1 MLDTAQLLTFA
12 AMSFAIIVVPGPSVL
27 FVIGRG
33 VALGR
38 RAALATVLGNAAGA
52 YVLVLFIAAGLGP
65 LLERSERLLVAV
77 KLVGAAYLLWLGFK
91 AIRDRRRLTE
101 TIGAPVE
108 PRRTWVILRE
118 GFVVGVLNPKVM
130 LFFFTAALPQF
141 VAPNGAAV
149 PIQMAVLG
157 MIFVGIALVSDSLW
171 GLAAGTARS
180 WLAGRPRHLEGIGAV
195 GGGLMIAVGIRLAT
209 QPQQ

>member
-1 MLDTAQLLTFA
+1 VLDTAQLLTFA

-65 LLERSERLLVAV
+65 LLERSERLLLAV
-77 KLVGAAYLLWLGFK
+77 KLLGAAYLLWLGFK
-91 AIRDRRRLTE
+91 AIRNRRQLTE
-101 TIGAPVE
+101 TIGEPVE
-108 PRRTWVILRE
+108 PRRAWVILRE

-130 LFFFTAALPQF
+130 LFFTAALPQF
-141 VAPNGAAV
+141 VARDGAPV
-149 PIQMAVLG
+149 PIQMAALG
-157 MIFVGIALVSDSLW
+157 MIFVAIALVSDSLW

-180 WLAGRPRHLEGIGAV
+180 WLASRPRHLEGIAAV

-209 QPQQ
+209 QPHQ

>member
-38 RAALATVLGNAAGA
+38 RAALATVVGNAVGA
-52 YVLVLFIAAGLGP
+52 YVLVLLIAAGLGP
-65 LLERSERLLVAV
+65 LLERSERLLMAV
-77 KLVGAAYLLWLGFK
+77 KLIGAAYLLWLGFK
-91 AIRDRRRLTE
+91 AIRDRRKLTDKL
-101 TIGAPVE
+101 GAPVE

-130 LFFFTAALPQF
+130 LFFTAALPQF
-141 VAPNGAAV
+141 VVTDGAPMPV
-149 PIQMAVLG
+149 QMAALG
-157 MIFVGIALVSDSLW
+157 LIFVGIALISDSLW
-171 GLAAGTARS
+171 GLLAGTARQ

-209 QPQQ
+209 QPNH

>member
-1 MLDTAQLLTFA
+1 VLDTAHLITFA

-38 RAALATVLGNAAGA
+38 RAALATVVGNAAGA
-52 YVLVLFIAAGLGP
+52 YVLVLLIAAGLGP

-77 KLVGAAYLLWLGFK
+77 KLAGAAYLLWLGYK
-91 AIRDRRRLTE
+91 AIRDRRKLTDAL
-101 TIGAPVE
+101 GAPVE

-118 GFVVGVLNPKVM
+118 GFVVGVLNPKVV
-130 LFFFTAALPQF
+130 LFFTAALPQF
-141 VAPNGAAV
+141 VAADGAPV
-149 PIQMAVLG
+149 PVQMAMLG
-157 MIFVGIALVSDSLW
+157 LIFVAIALVSDSLW

-180 WLAGRPRHLEGIGAV
+180 WLADRPRHLEGIGAV

-209 QPQQ
+209 QPNP

>member
-1 MLDTAQLLTFA
+1 MLDTAHLITFA

-38 RAALATVLGNAAGA
+38 RAALATVVGNAAGA
-52 YVLVLFIAAGLGP
+52 YVLVLLIAAGLGP

-77 KLVGAAYLLWLGFK
+77 KLAGAAYLLWLGYK
-91 AIRDRRRLTE
+91 AIRDRRKLTDAL
-101 TIGAPVE
+101 GAPVE

-118 GFVVGVLNPKVM
+118 GFVVGVLNPKVV
-130 LFFFTAALPQF
+130 LFFTAALPQF
-141 VAPNGAAV
+141 VAADGAPV
-149 PIQMAVLG
+149 PVQMAMLG
-157 MIFVGIALVSDSLW
+157 LIFVAIALVSDSLW

-180 WLAGRPRHLEGIGAV
+180 WLADRPRHLEGIGAV

-209 QPQQ
+209 QPNP

>member
-1 MLDTAQLLTFA
+1 MLDTAQLVTFA

-38 RAALATVLGNAAGA
+38 RAALATVVGNAAGA
-52 YVLVLFIAAGLGP
+52 YVLVLLIAAGLGP
-65 LLERSERLLVAV
+65 LLERSERLLLAV

-91 AIRDRRRLTE
+91 AIRDRRKLTDALG
-101 TIGAPVE
+101 TPVE
-108 PRRTWVILRE
+108 PRRTRVILRE

-130 LFFFTAALPQF
+130 LFFTAALPQF
-141 VAPNGAAV
+141 VAADGAPV
-149 PIQMAVLG
+149 PAQMAVLG
-157 MIFVGIALVSDSLW
+157 LIFVAIALVSDSLW

-209 QPQQ
+209 QPNH

>member
-38 RAALATVLGNAAGA
+38 RAALATVVGNAVGA
-52 YVLVLFIAAGLGP
+52 YVLVLMIAAGLGP
-65 LLERSERLLVAV
+65 LLERSERLLLAV
-77 KLVGAAYLLWLGFK
+77 KLAGAAYLLWLGFK
-91 AIRDRRRLTE
+91 VIRDRRKLTDAL
-101 TIGAPVE
+101 GAPIQ

-118 GFVVGVLNPKVM
+118 GFVVGVLNPKVA
-130 LFFFTAALPQF
+130 LFFTAALPQF
-141 VAPNGAAV
+141 VAPDGAAV

-157 MIFVGIALVSDSLW
+157 LIFVAIALVSDSLW

-180 WLAGRPRHLEGIGAV
+180 WLTGRPRHLEGIGAV

-209 QPQQ
+209 QPSH

>member
-12 AMSFAIIVVPGPSVL
+12 AMSLAIIVVPGPSVL

-38 RAALATVLGNAAGA
+38 RAALSTVAGNAAGA
-52 YVLVLFIAAGLGP
+52 YVLVLLIAVGLGP
-65 LLERSERLLVAV
+65 LLERSERLLLTV

-91 AIRDRRRLTE
+91 AIRDRRKLTDAL
-101 TIGAPVE
+101 GAPVE

-130 LFFFTAALPQF
+130 LFFTAALPQF
-141 VAPNGAAV
+141 IVANGAPV
-149 PIQMAVLG
+149 PVQMAVLG
-157 MIFVGIALVSDSLW
+157 LIFVGIALISDSLW
-171 GLAAGTARS
+171 GVAAGTARE
-180 WLAGRPRHLEGIGAV
+180 WLTGRPRHLEGVGAI

-209 QPQQ
+209 QPNH

>member
-1 MLDTAQLLTFA
+1 VLDTAHLIIFA

-38 RAALATVLGNAAGA
+38 RAALATVVGNAVGA
-52 YVLVLFIAAGLGP
+52 YVLVLLIAAGLGP
-65 LLERSERLLVAV
+65 LLERSEQLLVAV
-77 KLVGAAYLLWLGFK
+77 KLGGAAYLLWLGFK
-91 AIRDRRRLTE
+91 AIRDRRKLTDSL
-101 TIGAPVE
+101 GAPVE

-130 LFFFTAALPQF
+130 LFFTAALPQF
-141 VAPNGAAV
+141 VVADGAPV
-149 PIQMAVLG
+149 PVQMAVLG
-157 MIFVGIALVSDSLW
+157 LIFVAIALVSDSLW

-180 WLAGRPRHLEGIGAV
+180 WLAGRPRHLEGIGAM

-209 QPQQ
+209 QPNP